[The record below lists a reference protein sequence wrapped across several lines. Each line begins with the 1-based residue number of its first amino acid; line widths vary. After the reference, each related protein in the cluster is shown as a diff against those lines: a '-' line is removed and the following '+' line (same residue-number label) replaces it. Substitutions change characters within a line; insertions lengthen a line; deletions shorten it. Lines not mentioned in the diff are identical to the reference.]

1 MAHAPRLTLADYL
14 DAVVRLA
21 CRKCDRRWQYQRA
34 VLIALYGESA
44 ALPDVLAQLTR
55 DCPNRGAISNEVC
68 GAYFPNLVEHA
79 LMPRW
84 R

>member
-14 DAVVRLA
+14 DAEVRIA
-21 CRKCDRRWQYQRA
+21 CRKCDRRWQYRRA
-34 VLIALYGESA
+34 ALIVLYGESA

-55 DCPNRGAISNEVC
+55 DCPNRGAVSNKAS
-68 GAYFPNLVEHA
+68 GAYFPNLAEHT